1 MKEEKDKNIKVKTKN
16 LNKGITLI
24 ALVITIIVLLILAA
38 VSIATLT
45 GENGILTRADDAK
58 DKTEQASAEEEL
70 QLAVQGSWG
79 TSGKIDIGR
88 LNENLKKVDGI
99 SGLPISK
106 LPNRI
111 SLKNETY
118 QIDEN
123 GEISKVQKE
132 EYREI
137 TTEESEKI
145 GIYVD
150 DEGILQV
157 NEEVLNN
164 YLQNNN
170 GKLIIP
176 SAIDGKEIKILSQA
190 LQNNTNL
197 KEVTLS
203 LGLVD
208 IQWGAFQNCTNLQE
222 CNIPEGVTHIGNYVF
237 NGTNMTSIFIPSTV
251 TNIENK
257 TTFLSNSIKN
267 IMVDE
272 DNNYYCDEDGL
283 LLSKDKT
290 ILVSLAGGMQEITI
304 PKEVTTIKTQ
314 CFYDNRIIKNINI
327 ENQSNLAVIE
337 KNTFV
342 NNYSLSNISL
352 PSCFYTLESGNF
364 YLLMHKI
371 DFIVGSEEV
380 KALLLNYVE
389 EHGFNNIDEDK
400 IIVDTNIN

>member
-1 MKEEKDKNIKVKTKN
+1 MKKLKEKLKYGKR
-16 LNKGITLI
+16 GITLI
-24 ALVITIIVLLILAA
+24 ALVITIVVLLILAGVA
-38 VSIATLT
+38 IATLT
-45 GENGILTRADDAK
+45 GNNGILTRATEAK
-58 DKTEQASAEEEL
+58 NKTEQTSTEEEL

-79 TSGKIDIGR
+79 TNGKIDIGS
-88 LNENLKKVDGI
+88 LNENFKKIDGI

-176 SAIDGKEIKILSQA
+176 SAIDGKEIKILSQT

-197 KEVTLS
+197 KNVTLS

-237 NGTNMTSIFIPSTV
+237 NNTNITSIFIPSTV

-267 IMVDE
+267 ILVDE

-337 KNTFV
+337 AIAFI
-342 NNYSLSNISL
+342 NNYALCSISL
-352 PSCFYTLESGNF
+352 PSCFHTLKSGNF
-364 YLLMHKI
+364 FVVMTKQ
-371 DFIVGSEEV
+371 DMRFRVGSEEV
-380 KALLLNYVE
+380 KTILMKNFIENY
-389 EHGFNNIDEDK
+389 GNNAIDEDQ
-400 IIVDTNIN
+400 IIVDTTIN

>member
-1 MKEEKDKNIKVKTKN
+1 MKKLKEKLKYGKR
-16 LNKGITLI
+16 GITLI
-24 ALVITIIVLLILAA
+24 ALVITIVVLLILAGVA
-38 VSIATLT
+38 IATLT
-45 GENGILTRADDAK
+45 GNNGILTRATEAK
-58 DKTEQASAEEEL
+58 NKTEQTSTEEEL

-79 TSGKIDIGR
+79 TNGKIDIGS
-88 LNENLKKVDGI
+88 LNENFKKIDGI

-123 GEISKVQKE
+123 REISKVQKE

-197 KEVTLS
+197 KNVTLS
-203 LGLVD
+203 LRLVN

-237 NGTNMTSIFIPSTV
+237 NNTNITSIFIPSTV

-267 IMVDE
+267 ILVDE

-337 KNTFV
+337 AIAFI
-342 NNYSLSNISL
+342 NNYALCSISL
-352 PSCFYTLESGNF
+352 PSYFHTLKSGNF
-364 YLLMHKI
+364 FVVMTKQ
-371 DFIVGSEEV
+371 DMRFRVGSEEV
-380 KALLLNYVE
+380 KTILMKNFIENY
-389 EHGFNNIDEDK
+389 GNNAIDEDQ
-400 IIVDTNIN
+400 IIVDTTIN

>member
-1 MKEEKDKNIKVKTKN
+1 MKVGKAKKSS
-16 LNKGITLI
+16 KGITLI
-24 ALVITIIVLLILAA
+24 ALVITIIVLLILAG

-45 GENGILTRADDAK
+45 GDNGILTRANEAK
-58 DKTEQASAEEEL
+58 EETEQASTEEEL

-79 TSGKIDIGR
+79 TNGKIDIGS

-190 LQNNTNL
+190 LKNNTNL

-208 IQWGAFQNCTNLQE
+208 IQWGAFQNCTNLKE

-237 NGTNMTSIFIPSTV
+237 NGTDMTSIFIPSTV

-267 IMVDE
+267 IMVDK

-314 CFYDNRIIKNINI
+314 CFYDNKIITSINI
-327 ENQSNLAVIE
+327 ENQSNLTIIE
-337 KNTFV
+337 QNAFI
-342 NNYSLSNISL
+342 NNSSLRKIAL
-352 PSCFYTLESGNF
+352 PSCFHTLEPGNF
-364 YLLMHKI
+364 YAVMHKI
-371 DFIVGSEEV
+371 DMRFIVGSEEV
-380 KALLLNYVE
+380 KTLLLNHVE
-389 EHGFNNIDEDK
+389 YGNKIDEDK
-400 IIVDTNIN
+400 IIVDTTIN